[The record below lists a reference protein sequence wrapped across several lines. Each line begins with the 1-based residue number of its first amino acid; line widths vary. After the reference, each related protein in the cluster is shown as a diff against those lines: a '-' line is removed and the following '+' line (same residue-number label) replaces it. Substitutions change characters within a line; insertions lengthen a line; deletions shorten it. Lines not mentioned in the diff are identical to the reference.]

1 MFRKSSPVAKPE
13 TPAPTGTT
21 DSVTETAPC
30 EKSLRLRLGLEVI
43 APVRAAVL
51 AEFKKQATLQGFRKG
66 KAPAEL
72 IERQHA
78 RAIQDET
85 LHRVTKQALEQAAKE
100 HHLRPVGPFEIRKA
114 DFSETDGLLL
124 EATVEVEPSFPLG
137 TYKGIPLT
145 REPLD
150 ITSADMEQALASLQE
165 SMTQLV
171 PVKPEEAAEAAEPK
185 ADAEPKKERQVP
197 ALDDELAK
205 DLGYETLEKLKTHVE
220 AKLREQRRAHQAD
233 ALEAALCDAL
243 LARHTFEVPSRLVQ
257 HQAERL
263 TRDFKARLLLSGVPE
278 ATVSEE
284 AAKFIE
290 QLRTS
295 AARHVKLSFILERI
309 AAQESVTV
317 SQDDLVG
324 RLWKL
329 SQRWKKDPAEVRKMF
344 DAQGLWA
351 SAVSSIRH
359 EKTIAWL
366 LAAAIT
372 TDAPSVREGVSKR
385 GRE

>member
-13 TPAPTGTT
+13 TPASTGTT
-21 DSVTETAPC
+21 ASVTEAAPC
-30 EKSLRLRLGLEVI
+30 EKSLRLHLGRETI
-43 APVRAAVL
+43 APVRAMVL
-51 AEFKKQATLQGFRKG
+51 AEFQKQATLQGFRKG

-72 IERQHA
+72 IERQYA
-78 RAIQDET
+78 KAIQDET

-100 HHLRPVGPFEIRKA
+100 HHLKPVGPFEIRKA
-114 DFSETDGLLL
+114 DFSETDGLSL
-124 EATVEVEPSFPLG
+124 EATVEVEPSFALA
-137 TYKGIPLT
+137 TCKGIPLT

-150 ITSADMEQALASLQE
+150 VTAADMEQALASLQE
-165 SMTQLV
+165 SMAQLV
-171 PVKPEEAAEAAEPK
+171 PVKPEGAAESEPK
-185 ADAEPKKERQVP
+185 AEAEVKKERQVP

-220 AKLREQRRAHQAD
+220 AKLREQKRAHQAD

-317 SQDDLVG
+317 SQDELVG
-324 RLWKL
+324 RLWQL
-329 SQRWKKDPAEVRKMF
+329 SQRWKKDPVEVRKMF

-351 SAVSSIRH
+351 SAVSSIRQ
-359 EKTIAWL
+359 EETIAWL
-366 LAAAIT
+366 LAAASIT
-372 TDAPSVREGVSKR
+372 DRHAGAGGGTA
-385 GRE
+385 